1 MTRLAIFD
9 LDHTLLAG
17 DSDYLWGRYLVR
29 HGLVDGDDY
38 ERRNRQYY
46 EEYLAGTLDIL
57 AFCRFSLAP
66 LAAHPLTRLLALRE
80 RFIDEEIRPIV
91 AGGAPALLDRHR
103 AGADTLLI
111 TTATNRFVTEPIA
124 ALLGVPHLIATD
136 PEFIGGRYTGEVA
149 GIPNFR
155 EGKVVRLKAWRE
167 AQPTVYTGSICYSDS
182 RNDIP
187 LLESG
192 DEAVAVDP
200 DPQLRAE
207 AGRRGWPVISLTGPL

>member
-1 MTRLAIFD
+1 MTRLAVFD

-29 HGLVDGDDY
+29 HGLVDGENY

-46 EEYLAGTLDIL
+46 EEYLAGTLDIF

-66 LAAHPLTRLLALRE
+66 LAAHPLPQLLALRE
-80 RFIDEEIRPIV
+80 RFIEEEIRPII
-91 AGGAPALLDRHR
+91 ASGAPALLDRHR
-103 AGADTLLI
+103 AQGDLLLI

-124 ALLGVPHLIATD
+124 ALLGVGQLIATD
-136 PEFIGGRYTGEVA
+136 PEFVDGRYTGQVA

-155 EGKVVRLKAWRE
+155 ERKVTRLQAWRE
-167 AQPTVYTGSICYSDS
+167 AQPQRYERSICYSDS
-182 RNDIP
+182 HNDLP
-187 LLESG
+187 LLASA

-200 DPQLRAE
+200 DPQLREE
-207 AGRRGWPVISLTGPL
+207 AGRRGWPVISLVGRT